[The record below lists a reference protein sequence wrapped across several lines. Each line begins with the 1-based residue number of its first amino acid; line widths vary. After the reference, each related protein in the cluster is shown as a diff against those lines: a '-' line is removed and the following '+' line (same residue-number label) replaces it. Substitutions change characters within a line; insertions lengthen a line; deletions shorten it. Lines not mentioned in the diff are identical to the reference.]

1 MSASLQ
7 RMGGG
12 FACPDLGGFLAWWAS
27 GLAAWLPAG
36 LRTAVSTDRDRLLLQ
51 PQGDGLQL
59 RRQHGEALAD
69 VAHLPLP
76 LAAPAGGDPLAGVL
90 RDGAGSMPRWLLLPA
105 SEGLRRTLTV
115 PAAAR
120 ERLRE
125 VLGFEIER
133 QTPFAAGNALYDGR
147 VLQVREDGQL
157 QVELVVLPRRR
168 FDALA
173 VQLGSLA
180 GTLSGLDLA
189 DADGRPLGV
198 NLLPRDRV
206 RPQRDAWRWWKLG
219 LGGGGIVLLL
229 LGLARIVDNREA
241 AAEAL
246 AAEVS
251 QRSAQARGVSA
262 RRQQLVE
269 AVEGTAYLQAKRNGR
284 ASAVE
289 VIDALSTRLP
299 DGAYLEK
306 LAIEGEQLTLIG
318 LSNEAAA
325 LVGRLEGAAQWE
337 APALAG
343 ALQQDPRTRMDRF
356 TLVAKLRGAA
366 VKEAAGGKR

>member
-1 MSASLQ
+1 MSARLQ
-7 RMGGG
+7 RMGGR
-12 FACPDLGGFLAWWAS
+12 FARPDMGGFLAWWAA
-27 GLAAWLPAG
+27 GLAAWLPPRMRAAA
-36 LRTAVSTDRDRLLLQ
+36 AVERDRLLLQ
-51 PQGDGLQL
+51 PQGDGVQL
-59 RRQHGEALAD
+59 RRQHGDALAD

-76 LAAPAGGDPLAGVL
+76 LAAGVGGDPLAGVL
-90 RDGAGSMPRWLLLPA
+90 RAGTDDIPRWLLLPA
-105 SEGLRRTLTV
+105 SEGLRRTMAV

-120 ERLRE
+120 ERLRD

-133 QTPFAAGNALYDGR
+133 QTPFAAGDVLYDGR
-147 VLQVREDGQL
+147 VLQAREDGQL

-168 FDALA
+168 FEALA
-173 VQLGSLA
+173 AQLGALA

-189 DADGRPLGV
+189 DADGRTLGV
-198 NLLPRDRV
+198 NLLPRDRI
-206 RPQRDAWRWWKLG
+206 RPQHDGWRWWKLG
-219 LGGGGIVLLL
+219 LGVASVVLVL
-229 LGLARIVDNREA
+229 LGLGRIVDNREA

-246 AAEVS
+246 AADVS

-284 ASAVE
+284 ASTVE
-289 VIDALSTRLP
+289 VIDALSTRIP
-299 DGAYLEK
+299 DGTYLEK
-306 LAIEGEQLTLIG
+306 VAIEGEQLTLIG
-318 LSNEAAA
+318 LSNEAAG
-325 LVGRLEGAAQWE
+325 LVGRLEGADQWE

-366 VKEAAGGKR
+366 VEEASRGAR